1 MWKKEYVKKI
11 SKYIDQR
18 LLIEYDQLFTGNGNW
33 EEYLTPIEQDML
45 SLMGKEMDKR
55 ELKPLH
61 LMNDQEFIE
70 FAKKHLNK

>member
-1 MWKKEYVKKI
+1 MWEKEYVKKI

-18 LLIEYDQLFTGNGNW
+18 LLIEYDQLFTGNGNC